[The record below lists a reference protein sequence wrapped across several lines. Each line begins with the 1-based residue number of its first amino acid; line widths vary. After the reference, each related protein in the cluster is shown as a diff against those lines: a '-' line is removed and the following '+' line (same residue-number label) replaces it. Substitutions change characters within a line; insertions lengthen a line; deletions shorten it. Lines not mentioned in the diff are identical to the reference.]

1 MEVNRNRSVMTV
13 SLAVK
18 NLQVASI
25 NFVRAI
31 VQNEC
36 TKDDPVVRAA
46 LRTLMGVIEPYIGEK
61 TINKHVSDDVK
72 YLHSRLVEQNNDIED
87 NAAAAEMAVLGEAKI
102 CENLITRIE
111 RLIES
116 APEDAIIP
124 LIEKLDRIAVQPAHR
139 DRLNFFKRA
148 LGIPTT
154 GENK

>member
-1 MEVNRNRSVMTV
+1 MEVNRNRSVMTAN
-13 SLAVK
+13 SAAK

-25 NFVRAI
+25 DFVRAI

-36 TKDDPVVRAA
+36 TKNDPIVRAA
-46 LRTLMGVIEPYIGEK
+46 LRTLMGVIEPCIGEK
-61 TINKHVSDDVK
+61 PINKHVSDDVK
-72 YLHSRLVEQNNDIED
+72 YLHSRLVEQNSDIED
-87 NAAAAEMAVLGEAKI
+87 NAATAEMAALGEAKI

-124 LIEKLDRIAVQPAHR
+124 LIDKLDRIAVQPAHR
-139 DRLNFFKRA
+139 GRLNFFKRA

-154 GENK
+154 GEIK